1 MKPRSEDDV
10 IVVSGLP
17 RSGTSMMM
25 RMLDAAG
32 LPILTDSV
40 RTADEDNPKGY
51 WEFEPVKDLGES
63 DDTSWLADARGKVVK
78 IVSPLIAHLPTE
90 GYTYRVLFMRRD
102 ARATC
107 WSNYRHNFAGGG
119 NRFGNDLADLGHYYR
134 MHHDLMTHWSGMFAE
149 RVHTVPYE
157 RLTENQEVETRKI
170 LAAADL
176 DWEDACLEFHKSGRA
191 VRTASASQVRKKMY
205 KGSSE
210 AWRRYEPFLGPMLEA
225 LGDLR

>member
-90 GYTYRVLFMRRD
+90 GYTYRVLFMRR
-102 ARATC
+102 
-107 WSNYRHNFAGGG
+107 H
-119 NRFGNDLADLGHYYR
+119 LK
-134 MHHDLMTHWSGMFAE
+134 E
-149 RVHTVPYE
+149 
-157 RLTENQEVETRKI
+157 I
-170 LAAADL
+170 LASQAKMLERRGEPHDPAEDDAMFRYYVRHIDDVQDL
-176 DWEDACLEFHKSGRA
+176 LHGTDCFETEYFFFREMIGEP
-191 VRTASASQVRKKMY
+191 
-205 KGSSE
+205 E
-210 AWRRYEPFLGPMLEA
+210 AQARRVMEFLGIEVDAPAMAGAVDGSLWRNRA
-225 LGDLR
+225 DG